1 MDQIERLLDPWFS
14 SDAFALVLF
23 AGILFQALHCFVLYR
38 TMQAVP
44 SDCRPVPASTA
55 WLSVWPSVFVI
66 SPFTLL
72 LAPFR
77 FIDWLFPVLLWAG
90 VLWQLIFSFLLSIGI
105 RKAQAQRQRAGN
117 GALWVSCLL
126 GILWIFFL
134 LPGSPRS
141 ALFPA
146 CAVWIMHAW
155 KITADRKRLSA
166 V

>member
-23 AGILFQALHCFVLYR
+23 AGILFQVLHCTVLYR
-38 TMQAVP
+38 AMQAVP
-44 SDCRPVPASTA
+44 PDSRSVPASTA
-55 WLSVWPSVFVI
+55 WLAASPSVFVI

-72 LAPFR
+72 WVPPRLV
-77 FIDWLFPVLLWAG
+77 DWLFPVILWAG
-90 VLWQLIFSFLLSIGI
+90 VLWQLIFSFLLSISI
-105 RKAQAQRQRAGN
+105 KKTLAKRQRAGS
-117 GALWVSCLL
+117 GALWLTCLL

-134 LPGSPRS
+134 LPASPRS

-155 KITADRKRLSA
+155 KIADDRKRLSA